1 MLKLIKKRGTEI
13 ILIAGTVENKK
24 DIMNILLKGSAFD
37 KLLVRTVSL
46 RTNIVYEMD
55 CTLNKEWF
63 TDEEQE
69 TIIDKYA
76 SWALIKP
83 TVFGLI
89 KGSKLPGYM
98 KIVLSPSVEATAK
111 IHSNAAALFI
121 NIIFEGNKLNI
132 ITGYS
137 EKSFSMGKDVEH
149 SWDEYAAKFFKHNGI
164 IIE

>member
-1 MLKLIKKRGTEI
+1 M
-13 ILIAGTVENKK
+13 IAGTVENKK
-24 DIMNILLKGSAFD
+24 EFMSILLKGTAFD

-63 TDEEQE
+63 TDTEQE
-69 TIIDKYA
+69 SVIDKYA
-76 SWALIKP
+76 SWAEIRP

-98 KIVLSPSVEATAK
+98 KIVLSPSSEATLK

-121 NIIFEGNKLNI
+121 NIIFEDNKLNI
-132 ITGYS
+132 ITGSS
-137 EKSFSMGKDVEH
+137 EKSFSLDKAVEH
-149 SWDEYAAKFFKHNGI
+149 SWDEYAARFFKHNGI
-164 IIE
+164 LIE